1 MPTSTFFFKFFIFPI
16 LRNKPTLPPLNIKK
30 QAQHPP
36 NYIIFRLPTKRQNK
50 NQKDSHKN
58 KNPSPKLPPTGNL
71 KKQNP
76 KSTRAITS
84 HTNIN
89 KTLGNPQISQRGS
102 AGYGLAHRRGS
113 RRKQKGAV
121 LSYCPLLL
129 FEQDLATKEKKET
142 KIPTTI
148 LR

>member
-36 NYIIFRLPTKRQNK
+36 NYIILRLPTKRQNK
-50 NQKDSHKN
+50 NQKDCHKN

-76 KSTRAITS
+76 KSTARYIA
-84 HTNIN
+84 H
-89 KTLGNPQISQRGS
+89 KYKQNPRQSANFPARFCGVRFASVGEAHGEKGRRLYISTASFRF
-102 AGYGLAHRRGS
+102 R
-113 RRKQKGAV
+113 V
-121 LSYCPLLL
+121 
-129 FEQDLATKEKKET
+129 
-142 KIPTTI
+142 
-148 LR
+148 